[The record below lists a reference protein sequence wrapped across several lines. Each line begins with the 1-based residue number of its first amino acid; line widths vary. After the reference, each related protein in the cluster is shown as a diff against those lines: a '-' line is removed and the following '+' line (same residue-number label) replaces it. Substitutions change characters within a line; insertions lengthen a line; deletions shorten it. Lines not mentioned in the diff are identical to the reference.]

1 LRVGEPVLL
10 ESSQVPE
17 CYRYTLFHAQTGQ
30 LLPMCIGEELVGV
43 LFVDYVEPR
52 QGASAPGEVPLTETI
67 ARLGALVLDRD
78 RLLHRWMEARAS
90 ALALLETKAQMDTFL
105 GIASHELKTPLA
117 SLKLGLQLTERH
129 LRTLARRQVESRS
142 DGERPL
148 ELIVEDLTLPRQQ
161 LERMERLV
169 NDLVDASRIQA
180 GKLDLRLELTDLVPL
195 VQQVVEAQRQATPE
209 RTISLT
215 LPEEQPVLVL
225 ADPGRIEQ
233 VITNY
238 LTNALKYSSAE
249 SLVAVG
255 VQVAEQQAR
264 VWVRDAGPGLPTQE
278 QERIWERFHRVKG
291 IEVQSGTGVGLGLGL
306 HICRTIVE
314 RHQGQVGVESAP
326 GEGSTFWFTLPMSS
340 PPEKGLSWPLT
351 S

>member
-1 LRVGEPVLL
+1 
-10 ESSQVPE
+10 
-17 CYRYTLFHAQTGQ
+17 
-30 LLPMCIGEELVGV
+30 
-43 LFVDYVEPR
+43 
-52 QGASAPGEVPLTETI
+52 
-67 ARLGALVLDRD
+67 
-78 RLLHRWMEARAS
+78 
-90 ALALLETKAQMDTFL
+90 MDTFL

-129 LRTLARRQVESRS
+129 LRTLAKRQIESRS

-148 ELIVEDLTLPRQQ
+148 ELILEDLTLPRQQ
-161 LERMERLV
+161 MERMERLV

-180 GKLDLRLELTDLVPL
+180 GKLELRLELTDLVPL
-195 VQQVVEAQRQATPE
+195 IQQVVEAQRRATPE
-209 RTISLT
+209 RTISLF
-215 LPEEQPVLVL
+215 LPEESPVAVL

-249 SLVAVG
+249 SPVAVG
-255 VQVAEQQAR
+255 VQVAEQQAK
-264 VWVRDAGPGLPTQE
+264 VWVRDAGPGLPSEE

-314 RHQGQVGVESAP
+314 RHQGQVGVESLP
-326 GEGSTFWFTLPMSS
+326 GQGSTFWFTLPVSS
-340 PPEKGLSWPLT
+340 PPEKDLSWPLT